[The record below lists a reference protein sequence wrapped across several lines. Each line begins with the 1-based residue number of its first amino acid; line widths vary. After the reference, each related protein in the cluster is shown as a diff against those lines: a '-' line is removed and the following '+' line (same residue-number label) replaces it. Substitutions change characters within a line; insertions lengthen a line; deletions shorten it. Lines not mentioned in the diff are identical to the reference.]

1 VIGST
6 VPVNGGGPVTSL
18 GAVVLGAVV
27 LGAEVVVVDVARAI
41 VVVTATVDVA
51 LVAVVVDV
59 DRRPTAF
66 SVVDDPHAPAVS
78 SVMAA
83 NAHAR
88 R

>member
-1 VIGST
+1 M
-6 VPVNGGGPVTSL
+6 PVNAGGPVTGV
-18 GAVVLGAVV
+18 GAVVVGAELAVV
-27 LGAEVVVVDVARAI
+27 EVVRAV

-66 SVVDDPHAPAVS
+66 SVLDDPHAPAVS
-78 SVMAA
+78 SVIAA